1 MPICDPYDTCG
12 TTKVVEMSIPYCG
25 VKMFASKYYGTAS
38 GDFLNGRGPNIPL
51 SGLFAILN
59 EPSVQAVTGVIS
71 WSSIQLSNDVTSFPG
86 V

>member
-38 GDFLNGRGPNIPL
+38 GDFLNGRGAEH
-51 SGLFAILN
+51 ST
-59 EPSVQAVTGVIS
+59 Q
-71 WSSIQLSNDVTSFPG
+71 WSICDLK
-86 V
+86 